1 MSKLKHKFNNDLL
14 IWDEDVEYIKK
25 KYPALLHILG
35 FEDLKKVFLEYN
47 EPANAAKRRS
57 RFWGYV
63 TIVLAVGALLGASA
77 YPMYEDTSAA
87 ERLGLLAAICGVASL
102 PIGYWGLMFGKAKRE
117 WLYRRLMTER
127 LRQFHFQTIVFRL
140 PELLASLDDQEA
152 AHRYESKRS
161 IWFSS
166 FLAEHGGK
174 LDSSI
179 SSNMPIR
186 CCESKETTNEG

>member
-1 MSKLKHKFNNDLL
+1 MSKLKHKFNDDLL

-25 KYPALLHILG
+25 KYPTLLHILD
-35 FEDLKKVFLEYN
+35 FDDLKKVFLEYD

-57 RFWGYV
+57 RVWGYV

-77 YPMYEDTSAA
+77 YPMYEDASAA
-87 ERLGLLAAICGVASL
+87 ETFGLLAAICGVASV

-140 PELLASLDDQEA
+140 PELLASLDD
-152 AHRYESKRS
+152 
-161 IWFSS
+161 
-166 FLAEHGGK
+166 
-174 LDSSI
+174 
-179 SSNMPIR
+179 
-186 CCESKETTNEG
+186 